1 MFQLYSELVFVIH
14 ESTTQSLSLRSQSLL
29 FFFQSS
35 DLVFRLA
42 FDLDI
47 FLREATVH
55 GFLSDQLFLEFL
67 TVDFQFLTLA
77 FNSSVSLLN
86 VLQLVLEVT
95 SDLELFV
102 VPSFLCFQLFLQS
115 FNPFNDLVLLEDS

>member
-1 MFQLYSELVFVIH
+1 MFQLYSELVFAIH

-55 GFLSDQLFLEFL
+55 GLLSDQFFLEFL

-115 FNPFNDLVLLEDS
+115 FNPFDDLVLLEDS

>member
-35 DLVFRLA
+35 EFVFRLA